1 MTFGENVKK
10 LRTERNQT
18 LQQLSEQS
26 SVSKTMLSEIERG
39 KKTPTI
45 DVACRIANAL
55 GTDLSVLIAPQA
67 ASRSYVLIR
76 KEKRVCLHYA
86 QANANIYILTPASP
100 ANLLELSL
108 AILPPQASLGPLAPE
123 PDGSK
128 KTITVHQGL
137 LEVRLGNEEPIV
149 LTAGDSLTYNST
161 LERTVRNTSLQEACQ
176 FYIAAAF
183 AAPAH
188 PFS

>member
-26 SVSKTMLSEIERG
+26 NVSKTMLSEIERG

-67 ASRSYVLIR
+67 TSRSYVLIR

-86 QANANIYILTPASP
+86 QANANIYILTPPSP
-100 ANLLELSL
+100 TNPVELSL

-123 PDGSK
+123 PNGSK
-128 KTITVHQGL
+128 KTLSVHQGA
-137 LEVRLGNEEPIV
+137 LEVRLGNEDPIL
-149 LTAGDSLTYNST
+149 LTAGDALTYHSDV
-161 LERTVRNTSLQEACQ
+161 ERTVRNTSLRESCQ
-176 FYIAAAF
+176 FYIASSF